1 MLSSTWM
8 KEPPPP
14 EWVIYGRQHS
24 ATLWGE
30 PLMLPEWANDD
41 NNDKNKNNNNNS
53 HEGSNRHCHQSSIS
67 SSSSSSS
74 CYRHKNGWHGRDL
87 LHDVQS
93 PVRIVEYYVNYGTTP
108 TATTATTTL
117 VDRKNKRGGIGT
129 ILTGIVQFTKAS
141 ESHKGQCHGGGFCAV
156 MDDVIAWCAM
166 VVTGQCLPWSGYTVQ
181 INTTL
186 LQPIVV
192 NTTIL
197 AQAIVTHTERRKVY
211 VQARLVCP
219 QSIQALWQLK
229 SIPFPTQTM
238 STMMMTSTTTR
249 PDKNQSNNN
258 NKKPKQQF
266 VSQTT
271 RMQKQTPIVPD
282 LVLHAVGEGLV
293 VMNKG
298 ILLQVK
304 EEQGEQEQQQQP
316 PPLLLQQSKQTS
328 LLHVDN
334 HDKQHQQCRQSALLP
349 LEPRSLLQPPSPPLC
364 RADAVPALRSRL

>member
-1 MLSSTWM
+1 MSSSTWM
-8 KEPPPP
+8 KEPPP

-41 NNDKNKNNNNNS
+41 NNDNNNKNNNNNS
-53 HEGSNRHCHQSSIS
+53 HEGSNRHCHPSSIS

-87 LHDVQS
+87 LHDIQS

-108 TATTATTTL
+108 TATTTTTTTTTL

-166 VVTGQCLPWSGYTVQ
+166 VITGQCLPWSGYTVQ

-238 STMMMTSTTTR
+238 STMMSKR
-249 PDKNQSNNN
+249 PDKNQSN

-271 RMQKQTPIVPD
+271 RMQNQKPIVPD
-282 LVLHAVGEGLV
+282 LILHAVGEGLV

-298 ILLQVK
+298 ILQVLDK
-304 EEQGEQEQQQQP
+304 EEEEQGEQEQQP
-316 PPLLLQQSKQTS
+316 PPLLLLQQSKQTS

-349 LEPRSLLQPPSPPLC
+349 LEPRSLLPPSPPLC